1 MHWAEA
7 AGNPAL
13 VRAVAPHTF
22 AAGEGAWTGN
32 TEGKEVRFGTIG
44 TTLAVVATSNGATGS
59 TAAMPDSLSPLGGG
73 VAFFNMLLGEVTY
86 GGLGT
91 GLISMILAAL
101 LAVFIGALMIGR
113 GPTYLGNQIGVG
125 EMKFITIYMLI
136 AGFVIL
142 PLTALA
148 VMSAAGP
155 AGLTTNGGPHGL
167 TSIAF
172 AYTSSF
178 ANNGQSF
185 AGLSTNSAFY
195 NYTTAVAML
204 AGRFLLTLPA
214 LALAGRF
221 AEQRRRAITSGS
233 LPTDGGLFAVFLI
246 AMILLV
252 AGLNFLPLLCLGP
265 VTEHLM
271 LWF

>member
-1 MHWAEA
+1 MRA
-7 AGNPAL
+7 A
-13 VRAVAPHTF
+13 APRTF
-22 AAGEGAWTGN
+22 AVGDAAWTGN
-32 TEGKEVRFGTIG
+32 TEGKEVRFGTVG

-73 VAFFNMLLGEVTY
+73 IAFFNMLLGEVTY

-91 GLISMILAAL
+91 GLVSMILAAL

-113 GPTYLGNQIGVG
+113 APAYLGNQIGVA
-125 EMKFITIYMLI
+125 EMKLIAVYMLI
-136 AGFVIL
+136 AGMVIL

-148 VMSAAGP
+148 VMTAAGR

-185 AGLSTNSAFY
+185 GGLSANSAFY
-195 NYTTAVAML
+195 NYTTSVAML

-214 LALAGRF
+214 LALAGTF
-221 AEQRRRAITSGS
+221 AEQRRRGITSGS
-233 LPTDGGLFAVFLI
+233 LPTDTGLFAVLLI
-246 AMILLV
+246 AMVLLV

-265 VTEHLM
+265 LAEHMM

>member
-1 MHWAEA
+1 VHWAEA

-32 TEGKEVRFGTIG
+32 TEGKRYASVRLEPP
-44 TTLAVVATSNGATGS
+44 LAVVATSNGATGS

-101 LAVFIGALMIGR
+101 LAVLSAPHDRPGTHVPRQPDWRRRDEVHHDLYAHCS
-113 GPTYLGNQIGVG
+113 
-125 EMKFITIYMLI
+125 
-136 AGFVIL
+136 FVICRSRL
-142 PLTALA
+142 
-148 VMSAAGP
+148 GRDERGRP

-204 AGRFLLTLPA
+204 RGAF
-214 LALAGRF
+214 F
-221 AEQRRRAITSGS
+221 
-233 LPTDGGLFAVFLI
+233 
-246 AMILLV
+246 
-252 AGLNFLPLLCLGP
+252 
-265 VTEHLM
+265 
-271 LWF
+271 

>member
-1 MHWAEA
+1 
-7 AGNPAL
+7 
-13 VRAVAPHTF
+13 
-22 AAGEGAWTGN
+22 
-32 TEGKEVRFGTIG
+32 
-44 TTLAVVATSNGATGS
+44 
-59 TAAMPDSLSPLGGG
+59 
-73 VAFFNMLLGEVTY
+73 
-86 GGLGT
+86 
-91 GLISMILAAL
+91 
-101 LAVFIGALMIGR
+101 
-113 GPTYLGNQIGVG
+113 
-125 EMKFITIYMLI
+125 
-136 AGFVIL
+136 
-142 PLTALA
+142 
-148 VMSAAGP
+148 MSAAGP